1 MKVTDYIKEEH
12 KQVEALFEQ
21 FEESPSMNI
30 VQEIATILT
39 RHHHAEE
46 QTVFPGVAKKS
57 TPKEEVV
64 NYLMA
69 EHDVIHLQL
78 EDILAGTED
87 DLFEAKV
94 HVLQELV
101 EHHVKE
107 EEDAFFKHAEEAY
120 TETQL
125 ENATK
130 KFKAASEAYDPSEQ
144 DTPEEAKKK
153 PKK

>member
-12 KQVEALFEQ
+12 KQVEELFEQ
-21 FEESPSMNI
+21 FEESPNMSI
-30 VQEIATILT
+30 VQEIGAILY

-46 QTVFPGVAKKS
+46 ETVFPGVAKKS
-57 TPKEEVV
+57 EPKEEVV

-78 EDILAGTED
+78 EDIFRNEEE

-130 KFKAASEAYDPSEQ
+130 KFKAASEEYDSSA
-144 DTPEEAKKK
+144 PEAPAEKKK
-153 PKK
+153 SKQ